1 MKKISLLVSLLMALV
16 LLISSCGTNS
26 NETIS
31 EDSKVKDPEIE
42 EVDIAEVKDENAGT
56 EDAETENVETE
67 DIETEEDAE
76 TESENKIEAYTGSDK
91 PTVTGTTT
99 FVADI
104 VKVLAEEFVNIDMI
118 IPAGDDP
125 HLYEP
130 KPQDL
135 QKITDAD
142 LVIYHGLHF
151 EGKMA
156 DVLEKYGYALA
167 KDFPADRV
175 GAMDQ
180 DGDLIIDPH
189 FWFDLELYQ
198 LAVDNTADYLNQ
210 LLPEAA
216 DTIAKNAEEYN
227 EQLVVMFEESKEKL
241 DSIPEDSRYLITP
254 HDAFNYFSRSFNI
267 PVMAPQ
273 GVSTD
278 SEVANK
284 DIQNTV
290 DFIVEKEIK
299 AVFAETTT
307 DPARMEKLKEAA
319 AAQGFDVKVVSG
331 EGQELFS
338 DSLAPEGQ
346 PGDNFIDMFTH
357 NVDLIVENLK

>member
-1 MKKISLLVSLLMALV
+1 M
-16 LLISSCGTNS
+16 
-26 NETIS
+26 
-31 EDSKVKDPEIE
+31 EI
-42 EVDIAEVKDENAGT
+42 
-56 EDAETENVETE
+56 E
-67 DIETEEDAE
+67 DIETEFDN
-76 TESENKIEAYTGSDK
+76 TIEAYTDSDK
-91 PTVTGTTT
+91 PTITGTTT

-104 VKVLAEEFVNIDMI
+104 VKVLAEDFVNIDMI

-151 EGKMA
+151 EGKMV
-156 DVLEKYGYALA
+156 DVLENYGHALA

-198 LAVDNTADYLNQ
+198 LAVNNTADYLSQ
-210 LLPEAA
+210 LLPEAS
-216 DTIAKNAEEYN
+216 DTITKNAEEYN
-227 EQLVVMFEESKEKL
+227 EQLVVLFEESKEKL

-254 HDAFNYFSRSFNI
+254 HDAFNYFSRSFNV

-273 GVSTD
+273 GISTD